1 MTNFKYYAINYLDD
15 WCESDRGFVEG
26 ICASENHDQRLAC
39 LWKAANY
46 YKVARTL
53 PVIPEKRRLGRALES
68 IDAVA
73 DSITADN
80 VDAIV
85 WELEKT
91 FQSVYGKYAL
101 SAASKFLWIR
111 HRSPV
116 VIYDGQAYQTLK
128 RLGPKFAAGSY
139 KTYRRQWVRHFAEHI
154 DAIQKACAGLH
165 RVKDFS
171 LAHDMPDSEL
181 AALAA
186 ERWFHE
192 RVFDKF
198 LWRTGA

>member
-1 MTNFKYYAINYLDD
+1 MVNYKYYAISYLDD

-26 ICASENHDQRLAC
+26 MCANEDHDQRLAC
-39 LWKAANY
+39 LLRAAKY
-46 YKVARTL
+46 YKVTRTL
-53 PVIPEKRRLGRALES
+53 PVIPEEQRLGLALEAV
-68 IDAVA
+68 DAVA
-73 DSITADN
+73 DSITKDN

-85 WELEKT
+85 WELEKK
-91 FQSVYGKYAL
+91 FESIYGRYAL

-116 VIYDGQAYQTLK
+116 VIYDGQAYTTLR
-128 RLGPKFAAGSY
+128 RLGSRLAAGSY
-139 KTYRRQWVRHFAEHI
+139 KPYRREWLKHFADHK
-154 DAIQKACAGLH
+154 DAIQRACAELP

-171 LAHDMPDSEL
+171 LAHEMPDGEV